1 MSRKAI
7 LRLLLLPVILFL
19 IYSFGWES
27 GERVVPQ
34 EKFIYENF

>member
-1 MSRKAI
+1 VRRKT
-7 LRLLLLPVILFL
+7 LWRLLLLPILLFL
-19 IYSFGWES
+19 VYSFGWES